1 MPIHKTRRSRQSSR
15 AATTLNKGKRPDDQN
30 SSVSTTNADILSAI
44 LQHIRRY
51 RSRMIKPRRTQGSP
65 RGDRGASEPPQ
76 RTPRTQEGRP
86 GEPKRRHWG
95 PRAAPGEPTRRPGG
109 PRAAP
114 GKPKRRHGGPRA
126 APKDPK
132 RHQSGP
138 GAGPGGAKGGEKS
151 IPGGPRTPKDAQ
163 ARPRGRPQEAKG
175 PPQEPPRTLLHASA
189 HPPKDIWR
197 RNDVTLRL
205 SDSHEATREKPLVF
219 HTFPGL
225 GEARRANLTN
235 HWFLHHLRG
244 VTLAAPAPNP
254 YF

>member
-1 MPIHKTRRSRQSSR
+1 MR
-15 AATTLNKGKRPDDQN
+15 
-30 SSVSTTNADILSAI
+30 
-44 LQHIRRY
+44 
-51 RSRMIKPRRTQGSP
+51 KPRRTQGSP
-65 RGDRGASEPPQ
+65 RGARGASEPPQ

-95 PRAAPGEPTRRPGG
+95 PRAAPGEPKRRPGG

-163 ARPRGRPQEAKG
+163 ARPCGRPQEAKG
-175 PPQEPPRTLLHASA
+175 PPEEAPRTLLHASG
-189 HPPKDIWR
+189 HPPR
-197 RNDVTLRL
+197 TLGAEVVRL
-205 SDSHEATREKPLVF
+205 SDAAILTRSHVK
-219 HTFPGL
+219 
-225 GEARRANLTN
+225 N
-235 HWFLHHLRG
+235 HWFFIHFRASKGPPRESHETLVFTSLERG
-244 VTLAAPAPNP
+244 HPRRACTKPLLFRASKVNGRNHAN
-254 YF
+254 